1 MARVGPGTRSLFSHS
16 DPETL
21 SLDIYLPRDEVLEL
35 LDLLV
40 GLGVLLQVALREE
53 GLEEAGRATENT
65 CLPHALLHTCRVP
78 GPGTEPGKQ
87 PTHGPVAGAPSA
99 PAGSSPHLGRSVR
112 RGHTTKRREGVAW
125 RGTRGGIPGL
135 GAQQNPR

>member
-1 MARVGPGTRSLFSHS
+1 MVRVGPGTRSLFSHS
-16 DPETL
+16 GPETL

-65 CLPHALLHTCRVP
+65 CLPHALLHTCHVP
-78 GPGTEPGKQ
+78 GPGDRARETANPR
-87 PTHGPVAGAPSA
+87 PC
-99 PAGSSPHLGRSVR
+99 GRSSLCPS
-112 RGHTTKRREGVAW
+112 GVLPASGVECPA
-125 RGTRGGIPGL
+125 RSHHQT
-135 GAQQNPR
+135 A

>member
-1 MARVGPGTRSLFSHS
+1 MVRVGPGTRSLFSHS
-16 DPETL
+16 GPETL

-65 CLPHALLHTCRVP
+65 AYRTRFCTPAVCQAPGQSQGNSQPPALWPELPLPQR
-78 GPGTEPGKQ
+78 GPPRIWG
-87 PTHGPVAGAPSA
+87 
-99 PAGSSPHLGRSVR
+99 
-112 RGHTTKRREGVAW
+112 GVS
-125 RGTRGGIPGL
+125 GEVTPPNGVKG
-135 GAQQNPR
+135 